1 MFPSKKSCRFFNAL
15 ASSFSLNIY
24 TGQQRR
30 KAEAMYHCAEMAVNL
45 SQLLKYFRKGE
56 RTDQI
61 SKLTNKSAATSGKRK
76 SLTSD
81 QETEFIFLFD
91 PSEGRF
97 NSGIQVLR
105 SYLSYIYCKF
115 LLKIKCCQISFAP
128 KMSTNPACSKKVAVL
143 GEYWPLVT
151 FSQNMDLSEFL
162 SYCYNLGPIFPKTA
176 LPLS

>member
-1 MFPSKKSCRFFNAL
+1 MNFSIYPIFQSCKADGLLEVWDIQTSNLVSK
-15 ASSFSLNIY
+15 I
-24 TGQQRR
+24 
-30 KAEAMYHCAEMAVNL
+30 NL

-56 RTDQI
+56 CTDQI
-61 SKLTNKSAATSGKRK
+61 SELTNKSAATSGKRK

-115 LLKIKCCQISFAP
+115 LLKIKCCQISF
-128 KMSTNPACSKKVAVL
+128 SKQRNLHTDL
-143 GEYWPLVT
+143 GSLLWFLQQFKT
-151 FSQNMDLSEFL
+151 FLCEENV
-162 SYCYNLGPIFPKTA
+162 NLY
-176 LPLS
+176 